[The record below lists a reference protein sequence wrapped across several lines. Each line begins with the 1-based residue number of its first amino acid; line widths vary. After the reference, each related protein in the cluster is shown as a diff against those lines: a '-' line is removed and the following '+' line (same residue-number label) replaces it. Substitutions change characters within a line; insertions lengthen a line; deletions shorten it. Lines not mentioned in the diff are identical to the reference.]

1 GLWAQV
7 RLVESGG
14 GLRALGKNVT
24 LSCHG
29 SGFKFQI
36 AGIWWYH
43 QSPGDKLEWVSLI
56 GKDLGTMKNYATAV
70 KNRATVSRDN
80 SQSKSFLELRDL
92 RPQDSARY
100 FCAVA
105 HT

>member
-1 GLWAQV
+1 GLWAQQ

-29 SGFKFQI
+29 SGFIFENYDVL
-36 AGIWWYH
+36 WYRRASSD
-43 QSPGDKLEWVSLI
+43 QFEWVSYI
-56 GKDLGTMKNYATAV
+56 DNGQGTMKNYATAV
-70 KNRATVSRDN
+70 QGRATVSRDN
-80 SQSKSFLELRDL
+80 SQSKSFLELQDL

-100 FCAVA
+100 FCAIR
-105 HT
+105 TQ

>member
-1 GLWAQV
+1 GLWAQL

-14 GLRALGKNVT
+14 GLRAPGQAIT

-29 SGFKFQI
+29 SGFTFKNYYVL
-36 AGIWWYH
+36 WYR
-43 QSPGDKLEWVSLI
+43 QALSSPLEWVSSI
-56 GKDLGTMKNYATAV
+56 STLGSGYYGLSV
-70 KNRATVSRDN
+70 EGRATVSREN

-100 FCAVA
+100 FCAV
-105 HT
+105 